1 MNVDYKWILLTLAV
15 SFLVTF
21 IAVPIV
27 KMIAEK
33 IGAVDVPK
41 DNRRMHKKP
50 IPRLGGLAMIYGF
63 FVSILCFTSI
73 TPEIRG
79 ILIGCLILGGLGVID
94 DIHPLGAKL
103 KLAVQTIAAII
114 PVLSGVSIAFF
125 SVPKFI
131 DPSGMLHLNP
141 IVGAVISV
149 IWIIAITN
157 AVNLIDGLDGLAAGV
172 SSIAS
177 MSILFIA
184 VINSNSLIAVL
195 AAALV
200 GSCLGFLP
208 FNVNPAK
215 IFMGDTGSTFLGYI
229 LATMSIYGL
238 FKGYALITFVAPFLI
253 LGLPIFDTAFAIIRR
268 IIHHRPIMGADRGHL
283 HHRLIDMGF
292 SQKQTVAILYSITSL
307 LGLSAII
314 MSTSGTMVQGI
325 FLLVSVALF
334 LGVGFYFSR
343 KPNANQEDGTSSAP
357 ASAPSQ
363 TVNEEKPGE
372 NQKKSAAGQAKPQ
385 GLEASPQPKQ
395 QPVAAAQT
403 AQAEKRSAAPAQPE
417 EKEKQH
423 E

>member
-1 MNVDYKWILLTLAV
+1 MNVDYKGSLLTLAV

-41 DNRRMHKKP
+41 DGRRMHKKP

-73 TPEIRG
+73 TTEIRG
-79 ILIGCLILGGLGVID
+79 IMIGCLILGGLGVID
-94 DIHPLGAKL
+94 DIHPLSAKL
-103 KLAVQTIAAII
+103 KLAVQIIAAII
-114 PVLSGVSIAFF
+114 PVLSGVTISFF
-125 SVPKFI
+125 SVPAFI
-131 DPSGMLHLNP
+131 DPSGMLHLHP

-149 IWIIAITN
+149 VWIIAITN

-184 VINSNSLIAVL
+184 VINGNSIIAVL

-200 GSCLGFLP
+200 GSCVGFLP

-215 IFMGDTGSTFLGYI
+215 IFMGDTGSTFLGYM

-268 IIHHRPIMGADRGHL
+268 IIHHRPVMEADRGHL

-307 LGLSAII
+307 LGLSAVI
-314 MSTSGTMVQGI
+314 MSTSGTLTQGI
-325 FLLVSVALF
+325 FLILSLSLF

-343 KPNANQEDGTSSAP
+343 KPNAAQE
-357 ASAPSQ
+357 
-363 TVNEEKPGE
+363 EEPE
-372 NQKKSAAGQAKPQ
+372 
-385 GLEASPQPKQ
+385 
-395 QPVAAAQT
+395 AQT
-403 AQAEKRSAAPAQPE
+403 ENETQTAVQQEKTAQPEDNVQTTAPQPE

>member
-1 MNVDYKWILLTLAV
+1 MNVDYRGILLTLAV

-33 IGAVDVPK
+33 IGAVDIPK
-41 DNRRMHKKP
+41 DERRMHKKP

-63 FVSILCFTSI
+63 FVSILCFTGI
-73 TPEIRG
+73 TTEIRG
-79 ILIGCLILGGLGVID
+79 ILIGALILGGLGVID
-94 DIHPLGAKL
+94 DIHPLSAKL
-103 KLAVQTIAAII
+103 KFCVQIIAAVI
-114 PVLSGVSIAFF
+114 PVLSGVTISFF
-125 SVPKFI
+125 SVPRFI
-131 DPSGMLHLNP
+131 SASGMMHLNP

-149 IWIIAITN
+149 FWIVAITN

-184 VINSNSLIAVL
+184 IINGNSVIAIL

-200 GSCLGFLP
+200 GSCVGFLP

-215 IFMGDTGSTFLGYI
+215 IFMGDTGSTFLGYM

-268 IIHHRPIMGADRGHL
+268 LIHHRPVMEADRGHL

-314 MSTSGTMVQGI
+314 MSTSGTLVQGI
-325 FLLVSVALF
+325 FLIFSVALF
-334 LGVGFYFSR
+334 LGVGFWFSR
-343 KPNANQEDGTSSAP
+343 KPDAYPETQAKEAQPQE
-357 ASAPSQ
+357 
-363 TVNEEKPGE
+363 
-372 NQKKSAAGQAKPQ
+372 GQA
-385 GLEASPQPKQ
+385 
-395 QPVAAAQT
+395 T
-403 AQAEKRSAAPAQPE
+403 AENAVQSEVPAQPA

>member
-41 DNRRMHKKP
+41 DGRRMHKKP

-63 FVSILCFTSI
+63 FVSILCFTSDL

-79 ILIGCLILGGLGVID
+79 IMIGCLILGGLGVID
-94 DIHPLGAKL
+94 DIHPLSAKL
-103 KLAVQTIAAII
+103 KLAVQIVAAII
-114 PVLSGVSIAFF
+114 PVLSGVTIAFF

-131 DPSGMLHLNP
+131 NPSGMLHLNP

-149 IWIIAITN
+149 FWIIAITN

-184 VINSNSLIAVL
+184 VINGNSLIAVL

-200 GSCLGFLP
+200 GSCVGFLP

-268 IIHHRPIMGADRGHL
+268 MIHHKPIMGADRGHL

-314 MSTSGTMVQGI
+314 MSTSGTMIQGI
-325 FLLVSVALF
+325 FLILSVALF

-343 KPNANQEDGTSSAP
+343 KPNAKQEEVTEP
-357 ASAPSQ
+357 AETQP
-363 TVNEEKPGE
+363 E
-372 NQKKSAAGQAKPQ
+372 NVVQ
-385 GLEASPQPKQ
+385 
-395 QPVAAAQT
+395 AAAT
-403 AQAEKRSAAPAQPE
+403 EETAQPE

>member
-41 DNRRMHKKP
+41 DGRRMHKKP

-63 FVSILCFTSI
+63 FVSILCFTNDL

-79 ILIGCLILGGLGVID
+79 IMIGCLILGGLGVID
-94 DIHPLGAKL
+94 DIHPLSAKL
-103 KLAVQTIAAII
+103 KLAVQIVAAII
-114 PVLSGVSIAFF
+114 PVLSGVTIAFF

-131 DPSGMLHLNP
+131 NPSGMLHLNP

-149 IWIIAITN
+149 FWIIAITN

-184 VINSNSLIAVL
+184 VINGNSLIAVL

-200 GSCLGFLP
+200 GSCVGFLP

-268 IIHHRPIMGADRGHL
+268 IIHHRPVMEADRGHL

-314 MSTSGTMVQGI
+314 MSTSGTMIQGI
-325 FLLVSVALF
+325 FLILSVALF

-343 KPNANQEDGTSSAP
+343 KPNAKQEETSD
-357 ASAPSQ
+357 
-363 TVNEEKPGE
+363 TV
-372 NQKKSAAGQAKPQ
+372 
-385 GLEASPQPKQ
+385 EAQPEHVVQ
-395 QPVAAAQT
+395 AAAQEET
-403 AQAEKRSAAPAQPE
+403 MQPE

>member
-41 DNRRMHKKP
+41 DGRRMHKKP

-79 ILIGCLILGGLGVID
+79 ILIGCLILGALGVID
-94 DIHPLGAKL
+94 DIHPLSAKL
-103 KLAVQTIAAII
+103 KLAVQIVAAII
-114 PVLSGVSIAFF
+114 PVLSGVTIAFF

-131 DPSGMLHLNP
+131 NASGMLHLNP

-184 VINSNSLIAVL
+184 VINGNSLIAVL

-200 GSCLGFLP
+200 GSCVGFLP

-215 IFMGDTGSTFLGYI
+215 IFMGDTGSTFLGYM

-268 IIHHRPIMGADRGHL
+268 IIHHKPIMGADRGHL

-314 MSTSGTMVQGI
+314 MSTSGTMIQGI
-325 FLLVSVALF
+325 FLILSVALF

-343 KPNANQEDGTSSAP
+343 KPNAKQEETTDMVETQP
-357 ASAPSQ
+357 
-363 TVNEEKPGE
+363 E
-372 NQKKSAAGQAKPQ
+372 NVVQ
-385 GLEASPQPKQ
+385 
-395 QPVAAAQT
+395 AAAPEET
-403 AQAEKRSAAPAQPE
+403 VQPE
-417 EKEKQH
+417 EKEKQQH